1 MQLSDRLSGVL
12 AVCLGLVVVLL
23 TRTFPPMPGQSIGPA
38 LFPSLAGVGLIGFG
52 AWMVVADRAAAGG
65 WLRFDDW
72 VRRPRMVVNF
82 ALVTVAL
89 VVYAAILPVVGFF
102 LTSLV
107 FLALLMMVFGA
118 PGRRALPTAA
128 VVTVAIHYVFYS
140 LLRVPLPW
148 GLLEAMAW

>member
-12 AVCLGLVVVLL
+12 AVCLGLAVVLL

-82 ALVTVAL
+82 ALVIVAL
-89 VVYAAILPVVGFF
+89 VVYALVLPVVGFF

-118 PGRRALPTAA
+118 PGRRALPIAA